1 MGFLINSI
9 FWETL
14 KNSVSHW
21 VGSKFS
27 ELSVAECCVSTV
39 CLSQCHCSFTCR
51 NAHSYSN
58 WNKPSQHLDVFASNG
73 DHSWTISWKMVL
85 LCVVNFQQLRTSLE
99 KRAAESLLTK
109 YSFTTQFF
117 LRVPSDSDRQRPDQW
132 NEQKSQD
139 AQDCSACIKHPFG
152 TFFFEI

>member
-1 MGFLINSI
+1 MGFLIKPI

-14 KNSVSHW
+14 KNSVHW

-39 CLSQCHCSFTCR
+39 CLSQCHCSFTCK
-51 NAHSYSN
+51 NAIATVIEISLIN
-58 WNKPSQHLDVFASNG
+58 LDVFSSKWRSFLNYQLKNG
-73 DHSWTISWKMVL
+73 SFV
-85 LCVVNFQQLRTSLE
+85 CVVNFEQLRTSLA

-109 YSFTTQFF
+109 YSFTAQFF

-139 AQDCSACIKHPFG
+139 AQDCSACINIHLAHW
-152 TFFFEI
+152 